1 MRLKMRS
8 IFWKLALIPA
18 MATTAFSDDL
28 TVSSFSS
35 YAGQTNIALQ
45 ATGNVIISG
54 GPLNLPDLP
63 SGASIGV
70 LTIQAG
76 NNITIQDGT
85 GIVAGSG
92 WTVSLVAG
100 TALTGSTPTSG
111 SDGIYLDGAAYIQTQ
126 NGNISLWAANEVQT
140 GWMGTGTGSVNGGTG
155 SITTAA
161 GGNIAVTAQ
170 YGDVN
175 TGSDANGFLYKQPTG
190 LHHNILVPPYYTV
203 SPSLGGI
210 STAAGGNVTIN
221 AGGNVLSYLPAGTES
236 DDAGTGAFG
245 SQPGN
250 VTITASNNV
259 YGHYVLANGLGTIT
273 AVNNVG
279 VPSGGNSVAL
289 SVIDGDWDVT
299 AQNGNIYLQEVRNPN
314 GVFNSTGNDGS
325 VAAHLFDYGSQA
337 TVSLTAGNG
346 VYLTDVNVP
355 RLSVA
360 DEVPIIY
367 PPILNV
373 TAGSGGVTLHGN
385 MTLFPSAYQD
395 LTITTTAG
403 GNLQSI
409 PNNPGSTPELLMS
422 DSSKT
427 QWAASNGSFSDTDHG
442 TIPNELNNPNPV
454 VINISGSM
462 ENLNLITSEASHIT
476 VDGNMTGCG
485 YSGQNLSSSD
495 VTSITVLGQLY
506 NQSPYSFV
514 NSVTIPAIPNAD
526 LLPGMAESWDDV
538 FTLALNPAT
547 IANLTVPNGTPAS
560 QLASYAIESAS
571 LFPIQV
577 EPSGQL
583 LGTNPGFVYNTATG
597 RLGFAGAMN
606 TSVESALGSG
616 QITILHLVNGLPV
629 LDSNGHFLTDTYNW
643 APPADVQT
651 LYTESQSAP
660 SLLNGNL
667 GYRIGGPGQF
677 DITAGSIE
685 LGNTYGILSCDVFDP
700 QGGYGRYASLVP
712 LTPSGATVNV
722 TVSGDLDML
731 TSAIATIGGGDV
743 NVTSTGGSI
752 YLGSQE
758 LINTVRQV
766 GFGVYTAGAG
776 NVNVTAYG
784 DIDIDGSRIAAFNG
798 GNIFVESQT
807 GEVNVGSGGNTV
819 NGVSVSYI
827 NSDTGQAALYT
838 EAALGSGILS
848 CTLVDTSQ
856 VPGSAAIPGNITVE
870 TPQGDII
877 TSQDGILQEALNGNI
892 SGHPAIN
899 LNAGS
904 NIDLGNSGLI
914 GDTITLSASGSISGY
929 AFAPQLLNTSLVQ
942 TNQSLSVAIRGTLTA
957 QEIASLVIQTSTN
970 LVDWTPTNL
979 PFITNGSGGLSF
991 QAPISSNP
999 GSGFY
1004 RILSQ

>member
-1 MRLKMRS
+1 M
-8 IFWKLALIPA
+8 LIPA
-18 MATTAFSDDL
+18 AATTAFSDDL
-28 TVSSFSS
+28 TINSFSS

-63 SGASIGV
+63 SGASFGV

-111 SDGIYLDGAAYIQTQ
+111 NDGIYLNGAAFVQTQ
-126 NGNISLWAANEVQT
+126 NGDINLWAANEVQA
-140 GWMGTGTGSVNGGTG
+140 GWMGTSTGSVNNGIG
-155 SITTAA
+155 SITTIA
-161 GGNIAVTAQ
+161 GGNIDVTAQ

-190 LHHNILVPPYYTV
+190 VHHNILVPPYYTV
-203 SPSLGGI
+203 SSSLGGI

-314 GVFNSTGNDGS
+314 GVFNNTGNDSS

-346 VYLTDVNVP
+346 VYFTDVNVP

-360 DEVPIIY
+360 DEVSVIY

-373 TAGSGGVTLHGN
+373 TAGSGGVTLQGN
-385 MTLFPSAYQD
+385 MTLFPSADQD

-403 GNLQSI
+403 GNLQST

-427 QWAASNGSFSDTDHG
+427 QWVANNGSFGDTDHG

-514 NSVTIPAIPNAD
+514 NIVTIPAIPTAD

-547 IANLTVPNGTPAS
+547 IASLTVPNGTPAS
-560 QLASYAIESAS
+560 QWASYAMENTS

-577 EPSGQL
+577 EPNGQL

-643 APPADVQT
+643 APVSDVQI
-651 LYTESQSAP
+651 LYNDSYQNSFGQYSPAP
-660 SLLNGNL
+660 SPSVGQL

-677 DITAGSIE
+677 NINSGSIE
-685 LGNTYGILSCDVFDP
+685 LGNTYGILSCGVFDP
-700 QGGYGRYASLVP
+700 QGGYGRYANLVS

-731 TSAIATIGGGDV
+731 TSTIATIGGGDV
-743 NVTSTGGSI
+743 NVTSTGGSMN
-752 YLGSQE
+752 LGSQE
-758 LINTVRQV
+758 LFNTVRDV
-766 GFGVYTAGAG
+766 GFGIFTAGEG
-776 NVNVTAYG
+776 NVNVTALD
-784 DIDIDGSRIAAFNG
+784 DIDIDSSRVAAYNG
-798 GNIFVESQT
+798 GNVFLESQQ
-807 GEVNVGSGGNTV
+807 GDVNVGSGGN
-819 NGVSVSYI
+819 NNSGVAVSYI
-827 NSDTGQAALYT
+827 NSGTGQA
-838 EAALGSGILS
+838 
-848 CTLVDTSQ
+848 
-856 VPGSAAIPGNITVE
+856 
-870 TPQGDII
+870 
-877 TSQDGILQEALNGNI
+877 
-892 SGHPAIN
+892 
-899 LNAGS
+899 
-904 NIDLGNSGLI
+904 GL
-914 GDTITLSASGSISGY
+914 
-929 AFAPQLLNTSLVQ
+929 
-942 TNQSLSVAIRGTLTA
+942 
-957 QEIASLVIQTSTN
+957 
-970 LVDWTPTNL
+970 
-979 PFITNGSGGLSF
+979 
-991 QAPISSNP
+991 
-999 GSGFY
+999 
-1004 RILSQ
+1004 